1 MKNYLTDRVSDNLL
15 KTKVFTMK
23 KIFYRMTAIEIIL
36 RGNSMSTDR
45 AARKIPAPLLRF
57 KATADLIGRTAGGKT
72 EVVLHDLADPLHS
85 VVYVVNGTVTDRHVG
100 QGLRHLV
107 TEMLTAQARG
117 TDLLPAWWYRY
128 QTKFIRCT
136 TQLLRDETGKLVGAL
151 CVNEDVTA
159 ELAEFNVL
167 KAKLPGLK
175 TVEIPVPVENGI
187 LWAEEKI
194 SSDDGKPTAVR
205 ENVRE
210 TVFKLITALAKEEGF
225 AEREVSREERRR
237 FVEMLNDREVFL
249 VKGSV
254 EYAADVIGVSK
265 VTIYSDLDAVRRKQ
279 AGADK

>member
-1 MKNYLTDRVSDNLL
+1 
-15 KTKVFTMK
+15 
-23 KIFYRMTAIEIIL
+23 
-36 RGNSMSTDR
+36 MSTDR
-45 AARKIPAPLLRF
+45 AARKIPAPLQRF

-72 EVVLHDLADPLHS
+72 EVVLHDLGDPLHS
-85 VVYVVNGTVTDRHVG
+85 VVYVVNGTVTDRRVG

-128 QTKFIRCT
+128 QTKLIRCT

-151 CVNEDVTA
+151 CVNEDVTT

-175 TVEIPVPVENGI
+175 TVEIPVPAENGI
-187 LWAEEKI
+187 LWAEESI
-194 SSDDGKPTAVR
+194 SSADGKPTAVR

-225 AEREVSREERRR
+225 TEREVSREERRR

>member
-1 MKNYLTDRVSDNLL
+1 
-15 KTKVFTMK
+15 
-23 KIFYRMTAIEIIL
+23 
-36 RGNSMSTDR
+36 MSTDR
-45 AARKIPAPLLRF
+45 DARKIPVPLLRF
-57 KATADLIGRTAGGKT
+57 KATADLIGRTAGSKT

-85 VVYVVNGTVTDRHVG
+85 VVYVVNGTVTDRRVG

-128 QTKFIRCT
+128 QTKLIRCT
-136 TQLLRDETGKLVGAL
+136 TQLLRDEAGKLVGAL

-159 ELAEFNVL
+159 ELAEFNIL
-167 KAKLPGLK
+167 KEKLPGLK
-175 TVEIPVPVENGI
+175 MVEVPVPADNGI
-187 LWAEEKI
+187 LWAEESV
-194 SSDDGKPTAVR
+194 SSADGKPTSVQ

-225 AEREVSREERRR
+225 TGREVSREERRR
-237 FVEMLNDREVFL
+237 FVEMLNDRGVFL

-265 VTIYSDLDAVRRKQ
+265 VTIYSDLDSVRRKQ
-279 AGADK
+279 ADAGK

>member
-1 MKNYLTDRVSDNLL
+1 
-15 KTKVFTMK
+15 
-23 KIFYRMTAIEIIL
+23 
-36 RGNSMSTDR
+36 MSIG
-45 AARKIPAPLLRF
+45 KIPAPLLRF
-57 KATADLIGRTAGGKT
+57 KATADLIGRTAGDKT

-85 VVYVVNGTVTDRHVG
+85 VVYVVNGTVTDRRVG

-128 QTKFIRCT
+128 QTKLIRCT

-151 CVNEDVTA
+151 CVNEDVTT

-175 TVEIPVPVENGI
+175 TVEIPVPAENGI
-187 LWAEEKI
+187 LWAEESI
-194 SSDDGKPTAVR
+194 SSAYGKPTAVR

-225 AEREVSREERRR
+225 TEREVSREERRR